1 MTDKKREELVEAR
14 RKARAELDKAYAELG
29 KADSERDKACDKLHK
44 ALAERVNAREALEAY
59 DNDR

>member
-14 RKARAELDKAYAELG
+14 RKAYAELDKAADERAKARVELRKAIAELG
-29 KADSERDKACDKLHK
+29 KAGA
-44 ALAERVNAREALEAY
+44 ALEAY